1 MKKIIFRK
9 ISLDCLKF
17 FLLSLCSI
25 SVIIWVLQAVNYLDY
40 VVEDGHGF
48 MVYLKYTL
56 LSFPK
61 IISRIFPFMVFFS
74 TIYILLKYEN
84 NNELVIFWNF
94 GISKIKF
101 INFFIKF
108 SLLFLI
114 LNLLLN
120 SLIVPSA
127 QDKAKSYIRTS
138 ELDFFESMLKP
149 KKFIDIVENLT
160 IYFESKNA
168 DGQLNNIFIKDN
180 SKEKGFQVTVAKRG
194 KFLSRG
200 NQKLLVLYDGKTLNS
215 QNESIAEFKFTKS
228 DFNMARYGS
237 SNVYVIKT
245 QEHSTSDLLKC
256 IFNLQ
261 KIKEI
266 EKDQSKTFNFNNC
279 RINNLKNIYQEL
291 YRRLI
296 IPFFNPLLI
305 MIPLLLILKS
315 KNDNSFNNYKFKI
328 FALGFFFI
336 IFLEASL
343 ELISFNMTT
352 NFLILTLPFF
362 FYLLTYI
369 YFYKHLE
376 LKQ

>member
-9 ISLDCLKF
+9 ISIDCLKF
-17 FLLSLCSI
+17 FLLSLGSI

-48 MVYLKYTL
+48 VVYLKYTL

-94 GISKIKF
+94 GISKLKF
-101 INFFIKF
+101 INFFIKLSF
-108 SLLFLI
+108 LFLI
-114 LNLLLN
+114 FNLLLN
-120 SLIVPSA
+120 SIIVPQA
-127 QDKAKSYIRTS
+127 QDKAKTYIRTS

-160 IYFESKNA
+160 IYFENKTP
-168 DGQLNNIFIKDN
+168 DGHLNNIFIKDN
-180 SKEKGFQVTVAKRG
+180 SKENGFQVTIAKRG

-237 SNVYVIKT
+237 SNAYVIKT

-256 IFNLQ
+256 AFKLQ
-261 KIKEI
+261 EIKKI
-266 EKDQSKTFNFNNC
+266 EKDGSKIFDFNNC

-305 MIPLLLILKS
+305 MIPLLIILKS
-315 KNDNSFNNYKFKI
+315 KNDSSFNSYKFKI

-336 IFLEASL
+336 IFLEASRGL
-343 ELISFNMTT
+343 VSFDMKT
-352 NFLILTLPFF
+352 NFFMIVLPIF
-362 FYLLTYI
+362 FYFLAYL
-369 YFYKHLE
+369 YFYKNLE
-376 LKQ
+376 LKK

>member
-9 ISLDCLKF
+9 ISTDCLKF
-17 FLLSLCSI
+17 FLLSLGSI

-48 MVYLKYTL
+48 IVYLKYTL

-101 INFFIKF
+101 INFFIKLSF
-108 SLLFLI
+108 LFLI
-114 LNLLLN
+114 FNLLLN
-120 SLIVPSA
+120 SIIVPKA
-127 QDKAKSYIRTS
+127 QDKAKTYIRTS

-160 IYFESKNA
+160 IYFENKTL
-168 DGQLNNIFIKDN
+168 DGHLNDIFIKDN
-180 SKEKGFQVTVAKRG
+180 SKENGFQVTIAKRG

-237 SNVYVIKT
+237 SNAYVIKT
-245 QEHSTSDLLKC
+245 QEHSTNDLLKC
-256 IFNLQ
+256 SFKLH
-261 KIKEI
+261 KIKKI
-266 EKDQSKTFNFNNC
+266 EKDGSKIFDFNNC

-291 YRRLI
+291 YRRII

-305 MIPLLLILKS
+305 MMPLLLILKS
-315 KNDNSFNNYKFKI
+315 KNDSSFNNYKFRI

-336 IFLEASL
+336 IFLEASRGL
-343 ELISFNMTT
+343 VSFNMVT
-352 NFLILTLPFF
+352 NFFMILLPIFF
-362 FYLLTYI
+362 CLLTYL
-369 YFYKHLE
+369 YFYKKLE
-376 LKQ
+376 LKR